1 MRKEKNLVK
10 YCFIVLAAV
19 LVLCAVSPVFAGG
32 RQQSRNVDVAYCVP
46 DTTNPFV
53 GWLTTEVQKLAQ
65 ADGYNI
71 QIADANNNP
80 SRQIE
85 QVENFIAMKVKTI
98 ALMPVDPNNVTD
110 VIRRAQAQGIRVFVA
125 GTDTGVQDFMMN
137 VDQYAFGQGC
147 AEMGIDW
154 IVKTFTNDG
163 NPNSLP
169 AGANKPKVIVIR
181 DTETIDATN
190 RSKGIVDKL
199 NEFGRLN
206 VVIAAGETMVTTQA
220 MNIMENTWQQNS
232 DAVAVFTY
240 NASAAVGV
248 NEYIMGQVGVDKSKF
263 GVFTEDWSEE
273 YQELMNASLQNRSV
287 ARGTIRITGPQIN
300 GQPIPLPEGTWIFM
314 KDLTDGKMSYGK
326 VAFDS
331 FAKAYPG
338 E

>member
-1 MRKEKNLVK
+1 MRTEKIPAR
-10 YCFIVLAAV
+10 YSTIILAAI
-19 LVLCAVSPVFAGG
+19 LVLCSVSPIFAGG
-32 RQQSRNVDVAYCVP
+32 RRQTSSVDIAYCVP

-80 SRQIE
+80 TRQIE
-85 QVENFIAMKVKTI
+85 QVENFIAMKVKVI
-98 ALMPVDPNNVTD
+98 ALMPVDPNNVQD
-110 VIRRAQAQGIRVFVA
+110 VIRRAQAQGIKVFVA

-137 VDQYAFGQGC
+137 LDQFAFGQG
-147 AEMGIDW
+147 AVEMGIEW
-154 IVKTFTNDG
+154 ILKTFTSDG

-169 AGANKPKVIVIR
+169 TGANRLKVIVIKC
-181 DTETIDATN
+181 TETIDARN
-190 RSKGIVDKL
+190 RSDGIIAKL
-199 NEFGRLN
+199 NEFGRFN
-206 VVIAAGETMVTTQA
+206 VVVAAGETMVMTQA
-220 MNIMENTWQQNS
+220 LSIMENTWQQNS

-240 NASAAVGV
+240 NANAAVGV

-263 GVFTEDWSEE
+263 GVFTGDWSEE

-287 ARGTIRITGPQIN
+287 ARGTMRIAGPQIN
-300 GQPIPLPEGTWIFM
+300 GRPVPLPEGTWVFM
-314 KDLTDGKMSYGK
+314 KDLADGKMSYGK
-326 VAFDS
+326 AAFDS